1 LLHCNIFTKNI
12 SQEHP
17 DSEKAESKKA
27 REWRAI
33 YGTARLA
40 VMRRKAL
47 IARKRQRIDHPVK

>member
-1 LLHCNIFTKNI
+1 MKNI

-47 IARKRQRIDHPVK
+47 IARKRQRIDHPLK